1 MCLLYVSICYG
12 RCKSTVDLLQKP
24 AVKKRVAGG
33 KSKFGA
39 FLAKM
44 KQQQMT
50 DGEKEP
56 AAVGKEECVVVGTG
70 ESARKGD
77 DIGLGKVEESTD
89 KAEVNGAVVETEG
102 GAAEK
107 MEEEKMKTFDGG
119 FFSVSS
125 PVVSPSLLRKGTS
138 VQLYE

>member
-1 MCLLYVSICYG
+1 M
-12 RCKSTVDLLQKP
+12 DLLQKP
-24 AVKKRVAGG
+24 AAKKRVAGG

-44 KQQQMT
+44 KQQKVT

-77 DIGLGKVEESTD
+77 DIVGLGKVEESTD
-89 KAEVNGAVVETEG
+89 KAEEDGAVVET
-102 GAAEK
+102 AEK
-107 MEEEKMKTFDGG
+107 MEEEKMKTFDGR

-138 VQLYE
+138 VQLYV